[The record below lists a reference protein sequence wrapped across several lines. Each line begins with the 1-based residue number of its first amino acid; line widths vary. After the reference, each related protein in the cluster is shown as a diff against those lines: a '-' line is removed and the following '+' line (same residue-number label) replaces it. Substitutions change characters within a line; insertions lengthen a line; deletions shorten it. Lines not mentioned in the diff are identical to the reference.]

1 MVIGEPNARVTVL
14 VASQRNLRVTTRLL
28 QLRPQTSRA
37 YGKPAGLRYV
47 SGGKP
52 GITRLRARGGFGYRG
67 PEGSKV
73 SDDAIPLASHLGG
86 STHVVD
92 ATRENSLRSL
102 ALVAA

>member
-14 VASQRNLRVTTRLL
+14 VASQRNLRVTRLL

-47 SGGKP
+47 SGGKL
-52 GITRLRARGGFGYRG
+52 GITRVRAPGGFGYRR
-67 PEGSKV
+67 PEGSKG
-73 SDDAIPLASHLGG
+73 DDAIRLASYLGG